1 MKTETATHAKLHFG
15 QVLEEARHE
24 PVIIRK
30 SGRNVAVMLSMDE
43 YERLA
48 ALEDKY
54 WAAKAEAARQ
64 EGFAGTAAGEKLLDD
79 LLNAE
84 D

>member
-1 MKTETATHAKLHFG
+1 
-15 QVLEEARHE
+15 
-24 PVIIRK
+24 
-30 SGRNVAVMLSMDE
+30 MLSFEE
-43 YERLA
+43 YQRLA
-48 ALEDKY
+48 ALEDKH
-54 WAAKAEAARQ
+54 WADKARKAQQ